1 MIMLF
6 SVKDNGV
13 ELLKSITIRIQH
25 VTPKWAVN
33 WSQLAIV
40 KKVVDAYNGK
50 IWIESLLG
58 QDQPFH
64 KANK

>member
-1 MIMLF
+1 VGIAKEHHNKIF
-6 SVKDNGV
+6 NTFQSYTKV
-13 ELLKSITIRIQH
+13 S
-25 VTPKWAVN
+25 
-33 WSQLAIV
+33 SQLVSLAIV